1 SMAVLDVLRGAVSER
16 CVPAMLGHAAATGR
30 VVLGVWEEPQPGLLL
45 GRFHAT
51 AEEGTARRRHTGGRA
66 VPVGPDHVRVAL
78 ALPHRSALESDDPSA
93 LRPEQAMNRCVRGLL
108 GALRVL
114 GTDAFYPGRDVVTAA
129 GAPIAW
135 LSIGEEESGAT
146 LFDAGLHVA
155 TIPAAPREDGEAAVL
170 GAYRSRP
177 WSTVGDLDVERL
189 PEARPPDLSWTIP
202 PGADREGAVPTM
214 LGSLRAHVGVD
225 GARRLAVVRIS
236 GDVIAP
242 VATVRALEA
251 ALAGVPALRGEIER
265 ALDGALREDARRWV
279 LGIDAPRDVAAAV
292 MEALR

>member
-1 SMAVLDVLRGAVSER
+1 MAVLDVLRGAVSER
-16 CVPAMLGHAAATGR
+16 CVPAMLRHAAATGR
-30 VVLGVWEEPQPGLLL
+30 VVLGVWAEPEPGVLL

-51 AEEGTARRRHTGGRA
+51 PDEGSARRRHTGGRA

-93 LRPEQAMNRCVRGLL
+93 LRPEQAMNRCVRGVLDACRAL
-108 GALRVL
+108 GV
-114 GTDAFYPGRDVVTAA
+114 DPFYPGRDVVTAA

-135 LSIGEEESGAT
+135 LSIGEEASGAA
-146 LFDAGLHVA
+146 LFEAGLGPTTV
-155 TIPAAPREDGEAAVL
+155 PAARSEDGVAAIL
-170 GAYRSRP
+170 DAYRRRP
-177 WSTVGDLDVERL
+177 WSRVEDLDVERL
-189 PEARPPDLSWTIP
+189 PDVASPDLSWTIP

-214 LGSLRAHVGVD
+214 LGSLHAHVGVD
-225 GARRLAVVRIS
+225 ETRRLAVVRIS

-251 ALAGVPALRGEIER
+251 ALAAVPALRGEIER
-265 ALDGALREDARRWV
+265 AVDGALRADARRWV
-279 LGIDAPRDVAAAV
+279 LGSDPSRDVAAAV